1 VVETSKR
8 KAWPTS
14 SSNREEKVCMYM
26 AVIEGEEEG
35 KKTEEGKERWQ
46 YVKKRSS
53 FPNERQRKGRE

>member
-35 KKTEEGKERWQ
+35 KKP
-46 YVKKRSS
+46 KREKSDGS
-53 FPNERQRKGRE
+53 M